1 MSASGAERKTNSNL
15 GFKLATPSSKR
26 DNETIKEGT
35 TVGVSTIPLNF
46 FDVAVAAAVA
56 VTDKQLFG
64 NRRSPN
70 EKQFGIGRGEAAV
83 FCVMEGTC
91 PFVNRRKAEKKALV
105 NFGLNPSVI
114 TQAASFFRKRGSLQ
128 SVTWIEDQ
136 KSVAIT

>member
-56 VTDKQLFG
+56 VTDKQLL
-64 NRRSPN
+64 
-70 EKQFGIGRGEAAV
+70 GIAAV
-83 FCVMEGTC
+83 RMRNSLELEG
-91 PFVNRRKAEKKALV
+91 
-105 NFGLNPSVI
+105 
-114 TQAASFFRKRGSLQ
+114 GSRFLRNGGNVPLRESPQ
-128 SVTWIEDQ
+128 S
-136 KSVAIT
+136 